1 MFPFLSPN
9 VCAKKEDKVSWISI
23 KKYY

>member
-9 VCAKKEDKVSWISI
+9 VCAKKEEKWLWKTII
-23 KKYY
+23 YYL